1 MGEMEPLWVVG
12 NEYFGSSFAK
22 RGLGGT
28 TVPARLTREPQN
40 RADKNAVGVHIGRAQ
55 VGYLSAARAEKIFR
69 WIDSVGGSFD
79 TTVTYRDGGAD
90 VFVPADWVATPRAE
104 KVNVQQTKK
113 YQSELV
119 ALGVGDQKCKV
130 IADGEQLN
138 VVVGEVVVGRLYPKQ
153 LDQSTLDKIV
163 HNRQQKLVIEYS
175 SFADGVFARI
185 IIPAPKALQPP
196 AFTANQSAATASP
209 MPESTRPQPAGA
221 MSFLKGIFSR

>member
-22 RGLGGT
+22 CGLGGT
-28 TVPARLTREPQN
+28 TVPARLAREPQN

-55 VGYLSAARAEKIFR
+55 VGYLSAARAEKIVR

-90 VFVPADWVATPRAE
+90 VFVLADWVATPRAE

-119 ALGVGDQKCKV
+119 ALGVGDHQCKV
-130 IADGEQLN
+130 VADGEQVN
-138 VVVGEVVVGRLYPKQ
+138 VVVGEVVVGRLHPKQ
-153 LDQSTLDKIV
+153 LGL
-163 HNRQQKLVIEYS
+163 
-175 SFADGVFARI
+175 
-185 IIPAPKALQPP
+185 
-196 AFTANQSAATASP
+196 
-209 MPESTRPQPAGA
+209 
-221 MSFLKGIFSR
+221 SRREQCPF